1 MQGTFRHLMFGG
13 LCLFDRPM
21 VHFETGLVVVSERE
35 KIINLPEVITA
46 LICVFAALQLIIEY
60 GPETVTATM
69 YRAFAFIP
77 VRLSLLID
85 PQSVMPTRSTLDYDD
100 QAALEQ
106 INAAIGAGRWSIL
119 TLVTYA
125 LLHGSWTHLAVNALT
140 LAAFGSP
147 VARRLGDLPFLA
159 FLACGAVAGALAH
172 FVLHPLDISPMV
184 GASAGISAAM
194 AAIVRFAF
202 APGAILGGMPLE
214 RKGSNPPVE
223 PLTNLIGNRSAIMF
237 VLVWFGTNALSGA
250 FPQSTG
256 SDAAVAWE
264 AHIGGFVFGLLAF
277 GRFEKW
283 TRRS

>member
-1 MQGTFRHLMFGG
+1 MPGHFRHLLSGG

-21 VHFETGLVVVSERE
+21 VHFETGSVVVSERE
-35 KIINLPEVITA
+35 KIINLPQVITA

-60 GPETVTATM
+60 GPETVAVTM

-77 VRLSLLID
+77 ARLSLFID
-85 PQSVMPTRSTLDYDD
+85 PQSLMPTRSTLDYDA

-106 INAAIGAGRWSIL
+106 ISATIGGGRWSTL

-125 LLHGSWTHLAVNALT
+125 FLHGNWTHLAVNALT

-147 VARRLGDLPFLA
+147 VARRLGDGPFLA

-172 FVLHPLDISPMV
+172 FVLYPLDMSPMV

-202 APGAILGGMPLE
+202 APGAILGGTRLE
-214 RKGSNPPVE
+214 ERGASPPAE
-223 PLTNLIGNRSAIMF
+223 PLTQLIGNRSAIMF
-237 VLVWFGTNALSGA
+237 VLVWFGTNALFGA
-250 FPQSTG
+250 FPQSIG

-264 AHIGGFVFGLLAF
+264 AHVGGFVFGLLSF
-277 GRFEKW
+277 GLFEKW
-283 TRRS
+283 ARRP